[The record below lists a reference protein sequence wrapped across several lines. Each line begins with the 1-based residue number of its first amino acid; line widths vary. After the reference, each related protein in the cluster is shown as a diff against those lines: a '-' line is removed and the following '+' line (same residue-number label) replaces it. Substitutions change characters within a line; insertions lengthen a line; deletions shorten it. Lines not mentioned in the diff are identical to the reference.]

1 MATNRRHK
9 RETPESAAAPRT
21 QYIRAMRPRLVQA
34 AVELVRIGAVTRP
47 VGSVQRSRDPEWT
60 GELRARE
67 EAMRL
72 ILLCSARMIAA
83 AASAAAHRRGKP
95 NATHPSP
102 DDVASGSRLDLHR

>member
-1 MATNRRHK
+1 MATNRHHK

-47 VGSVQRSRDPEWT
+47 VGSVRRSRDPEWT

-83 AASAAAHRRGKP
+83 AAHRRGKP

-102 DDVASGSRLDLHR
+102 DDVASGSRLDLHG